1 MQRALTIAGS
11 DSGGGAGIQA
21 DLKTF
26 SVFQVYGLSVLTAIT
41 AQNTLGVQGIETLPP
56 DFVTL
61 QIRSVLSDI
70 GADAGKTGMLA
81 TKEIVV
87 AVAEGL
93 GEFRLQDL
101 VVDPVMVSATGHRLL
116 DEDAVQAVKTLL
128 FPLATVVTPNLDE
141 ATILW
146 GERVEDLK
154 GMKEA
159 ARAIKALGPRFVLVK
174 GGHLS
179 GSRIYDVLYDG
190 KGFEVWDAPK
200 IATEH
205 THGSGCTLSAAIAA
219 GLAKGRTVKEA
230 VDTAQ
235 RYLHAAIQSAV
246 KIGKGK
252 GPVNHLVKV
261 EEPDVHKPGRAVHLS
276 GPTDLAKVSPSR
288 SQPRHPTLLTDR
300 KKERGR

>member
-1 MQRALTIAGS
+1 MRRALTIAGS

-26 SVFQVYGLSVLTAIT
+26 TAFQVYGLSVLTAIT
-41 AQNTLGVQGIETLPP
+41 AQNTLGVQGVETLPP

-81 TKEIVV
+81 TNEIVA
-87 AVAEGL
+87 AVAEGVR
-93 GEFRLQDL
+93 EFQLPNL

-116 DEDAVQAVKTLL
+116 DEDAVEAVKTLL

-146 GERVEDLK
+146 GEKVKDLN

-159 ARAIKALGPRFVLVK
+159 AKAIKALGPRYVLVK

-179 GSRIYDVLYDG
+179 GPKILDVLYDG
-190 KGFEVWDAPK
+190 KRFEVWDIAK
-200 IATEH
+200 IPTEH
-205 THGSGCTLSAAIAA
+205 THGSGCTISAAIAA
-219 GLAKGRTVKEA
+219 GLAKGHEVKEA

-235 RYLHAAIQSAV
+235 RYIHAAIRTAV

-252 GPVNHLVKV
+252 GPVNHLAKV
-261 EEPDVHKPGRAVHLS
+261 EGSDVQS
-276 GPTDLAKVSPSR
+276 PT
-288 SQPRHPTLLTDR
+288 SQTDR
-300 KKERGR
+300 KKGRAR

>member
-1 MQRALTIAGS
+1 MRRAITIAGS

-26 SVFQVYGLSVLTAIT
+26 STFGVYGLSALTAIT
-41 AQNTLGVQGIETLPP
+41 AQNTLGVQGVQVLPP

-81 TKEIVV
+81 TKEIVA
-87 AVAEGL
+87 AVAREV
-93 GEFRLQDL
+93 EAFRLRNL

-116 DEDAVQAVKTLL
+116 DEDAVEAVRTLL
-128 FPLATVVTPNLDE
+128 IPLATVATPNLDE
-141 ATILW
+141 AAILW
-146 GERVEDLK
+146 GEKIEDLD

-159 ARAIKALGPRFVLVK
+159 ARAIKALGPQYVLVK
-174 GGHLS
+174 GGHLA
-179 GSRIYDVLYDG
+179 GQRVFDVLYDG
-190 KGFEVWDAPK
+190 KGFEVRDAPK
-200 IATEH
+200 IPTEN

-219 GLAKGRTVKEA
+219 GLAKGCAVTEA
-230 VDTAQ
+230 VLVAQ
-235 RYLHAAIQSAV
+235 RYIHAAIASGL

-261 EEPDVHKPGRAVHLS
+261 
-276 GPTDLAKVSPSR
+276 
-288 SQPRHPTLLTDR
+288 
-300 KKERGR
+300 RGLRTEG

>member
-1 MQRALTIAGS
+1 MRRALTIAGS

-26 SVFQVYGLSVLTAIT
+26 TAFQVYGLSVLTAIT
-41 AQNTLGVQGIETLPP
+41 AQNTLGVQGVETLPP

-81 TKEIVV
+81 TNEIVA
-87 AVAEGL
+87 AVAEGVR
-93 GEFRLQDL
+93 EFQLPNL

-116 DEDAVQAVKTLL
+116 DEDAVEAVKTLL

-146 GERVEDLK
+146 GEKVKDLNE
-154 GMKEA
+154 MKEA
-159 ARAIKALGPRFVLVK
+159 AKAIKALGPRYVLVK

-179 GSRIYDVLYDG
+179 GPKILDVLYDG
-190 KGFEVWDAPK
+190 KRFEVWDTPK
-200 IATEH
+200 IPTEH
-205 THGSGCTLSAAIAA
+205 THGSGCTISAAIAA
-219 GLAKGRTVKEA
+219 GLAKGHKVKEA

-235 RYLHAAIQSAV
+235 RYIHAAIRTAV

-252 GPVNHLVKV
+252 GPVNHLAKV
-261 EEPDVHKPGRAVHLS
+261 EGSDVQS
-276 GPTDLAKVSPSR
+276 PT
-288 SQPRHPTLLTDR
+288 SQTDR
-300 KKERGR
+300 KKGRAR

>member
-1 MQRALTIAGS
+1 MRRALTIAGS

-26 SVFQVYGLSVLTAIT
+26 TSFQVYGLSVLTAIT
-41 AQNTLGVQGIETLPP
+41 AQNTLGVQGVETLPP

-81 TKEIVV
+81 TNEIVAV
-87 AVAEGL
+87 VAEGVR
-93 GEFRLQDL
+93 EFQLPNL

-116 DEDAVQAVKTLL
+116 DEDAVEAVKTLL

-146 GERVEDLK
+146 GEKVNDLN

-159 ARAIKALGPRFVLVK
+159 AKAIKALGPRYVLVK

-179 GSRIYDVLYDG
+179 GPKILDVLYDG
-190 KGFEVWDAPK
+190 KRFEVWDTPK
-200 IATEH
+200 IPTEH
-205 THGSGCTLSAAIAA
+205 THGSGCTISAAIAA
-219 GLAKGRTVKEA
+219 GLAKGHEVKEA
-230 VDTAQ
+230 VDTAR
-235 RYLHAAIQSAV
+235 RYIHAAIRTAV

-252 GPVNHLVKV
+252 GPVNHLAKV
-261 EEPDVHKPGRAVHLS
+261 EESDVQS
-276 GPTDLAKVSPSR
+276 PT
-288 SQPRHPTLLTDR
+288 SQTDR
-300 KKERGR
+300 KKGRAR

>member
-1 MQRALTIAGS
+1 MRRALTIAGS

-26 SVFQVYGLSVLTAIT
+26 TAFQVYGLSVLTAIT
-41 AQNTLGVQGIETLPP
+41 AQNTLGVQGVETLPP

-81 TKEIVV
+81 TNEIVA
-87 AVAEGL
+87 AVAEGVR
-93 GEFRLQDL
+93 EFQLPNL

-116 DEDAVQAVKTLL
+116 DEDAVEAVKTLL

-146 GERVEDLK
+146 GEKVNDLN

-159 ARAIKALGPRFVLVK
+159 AKAIKALGPRYVLVK

-179 GSRIYDVLYDG
+179 GPKILDVLYDG
-190 KGFEVWDAPK
+190 KRFEVWDTPK
-200 IATEH
+200 IPTEH
-205 THGSGCTLSAAIAA
+205 THGSGCTISAAIAA
-219 GLAKGRTVKEA
+219 GLAKGHEVKEA

-235 RYLHAAIQSAV
+235 RYIHAAIRTAV

-252 GPVNHLVKV
+252 GPVNHLAKV
-261 EEPDVHKPGRAVHLS
+261 EGSDVQS
-276 GPTDLAKVSPSR
+276 PT
-288 SQPRHPTLLTDR
+288 SQTDR
-300 KKERGR
+300 KKGRAR

>member
-1 MQRALTIAGS
+1 MHRALTIAGS

-26 SVFQVYGLSVLTAIT
+26 TTFEVYGLSVLTAVT
-41 AQNTLGVQGIETLPP
+41 AQNTLGVQGAYVLPA

-70 GADAGKTGMLA
+70 GADAGKTGMLSSKA
-81 TKEIVV
+81 IVA
-87 AVAEGL
+87 AVATEL
-93 GEFRLQDL
+93 DAFQFRNL

-116 DEDAVQAVKTLL
+116 DEDAVEAVKTLL

-146 GERVEDLK
+146 GEKIDDVH

-159 ARAIKALGPRFVLVK
+159 ARAIYRMGPQHVLVK

-179 GSRIYDVLYDG
+179 GPRVYDVLYDG
-190 KGFEVWDAPK
+190 RRVEVWDNPK
-200 IATEH
+200 IPTDN

-219 GLAKGRTVKEA
+219 GLAKGQDVKTA
-230 VDTAQ
+230 VDVAQ
-235 RYLHAAIQSAV
+235 RYIRAAIQQAV

-261 EEPDVHKPGRAVHLS
+261 EGSDVRRPKSDVVRKHQRK
-276 GPTDLAKVSPSR
+276 LAR
-288 SQPRHPTLLTDR
+288 
-300 KKERGR
+300 

>member
-1 MQRALTIAGS
+1 MRRCLTIAGS

-41 AQNTLGVQGIETLPP
+41 AQNTLGVQGVETLPP
-56 DFVTL
+56 DFIAL

-81 TKEIVV
+81 TKAIVEVV
-87 AVAEGL
+87 AAGL
-93 GEFRLQDL
+93 REFHLPSL

-116 DEDAVQAVKTLL
+116 DEDAVEAIKTLL
-128 FPLATVVTPNLDE
+128 FPLATVVTPNLAE
-141 ATILW
+141 ATILC
-146 GERVEDLK
+146 GEKVEDLD

-159 ARAIKALGPRFVLVK
+159 AKAIKALEPHTVLVK
-174 GGHLS
+174 GGHLA
-179 GSRIYDVLYDG
+179 GPRTYNVLYDG
-190 KGFEVWDAPK
+190 ERFEVWDAPK

-205 THGSGCTLSAAIAA
+205 THGSGCTLSAAITA
-219 GLAKGRTVKEA
+219 GLAKGHSVWEA

-235 RYLHAAIQSAV
+235 RYLHAAIQTAI

-261 EEPDVHKPGRAVHLS
+261 DLS
-276 GPTDLAKVSPSR
+276 GIRSPTAK
-288 SQPRHPTLLTDR
+288 TDR
-300 KKERGR
+300 KEGPPR